1 MKLGLREKIITE
13 YKASKKE
20 TLLIWVIMLAVS
32 VSIGLS
38 SIMLNSQQIE
48 RSLMKNID
56 IRLEA
61 DGGHIFDC
69 KYIGEMPTRK
79 RLLSDVRGPEL
90 FCSFYREL
98 VEFGKHEGIVDY
110 GYSLGTDQA
119 VLTKNNEELS
129 NTNTMYRMLGISSP
143 NYQTNEQIELIAG
156 RFFTEDEIT
165 NKSYKI
171 VVDEALT
178 VDGEKINVGDKIIV
192 NIASTPRYSGGE
204 VIVYRYYSA
213 EAEVIGIYK
222 HNKVFDYS
230 FGRQDAFLNNHCIL
244 IPEGVMEEA
253 FIDGEV
259 LDFNVI
265 FLNNVWFR
273 LESFEN
279 YYSSNYEF
287 FKIVSTGSARVFT
300 LTGGGSNAGSLMV
313 KEDNPS
319 LLKVRQNDYATVM
332 RSVDKTSNFYFVVFA
347 VGTATSVVLMAVMMT
362 FILNRKIREINIY
375 YSLGQNRKGING
387 RYAAYYCAVGLVAS
401 LVGYGLAYGLSQL
414 LFSQLVRS
422 SATVQAELAELS
434 NSGAE
439 IPITVLKLLGMKGSE
454 LALSGVISV
463 AGLLIIVAVT
473 VCLSL
478 LSILHGNIR
487 DKINNGV

>member
-1 MKLGLREKIITE
+1 MKFGFIEKIRTE
-13 YKASKKE
+13 YRASKRE
-20 TLLIWVIMLAVS
+20 TMLIWAIMLAVS
-32 VSIGLS
+32 ITMGLS
-38 SIMLNSQQIE
+38 CIMINSQQIE
-48 RSLMKNID
+48 RSLMQNVD
-56 IRLEA
+56 IRLELE
-61 DGGHIFDC
+61 GGSIFDC
-69 KYIGEMPTRK
+69 KYSGDEGTRK
-79 RLLSDVRGPEL
+79 KLLVEYKGMETMRL
-90 FCSFYREL
+90 FYRDL
-98 VEFGKHEGIVDY
+98 VEFGQSEGVVEY
-110 GYSLGTDQA
+110 SYSLGSDQ
-119 VLTKNNEELS
+119 VRLNRPDEEYS
-129 NTNTMYRMLGISSP
+129 GTEQIHRMLGVNSP
-143 NYQTNEQIELIAG
+143 SYQINENIEMVDG
-156 RFFTEDEIT
+156 RFFTEEDI
-165 NKSYKI
+165 SSHARKI
-171 VVDEALT
+171 VIDESITLN
-178 VDGEKINVGDKIIV
+178 GEKISVGDRIKV
-192 NIASTPRYSGGE
+192 SVTTNTSYYSGE
-204 VIVYRYYSA
+204 MNIYQYYVT
-213 EAEVIGIYK
+213 EAEVIGTYRYK
-222 HNKVFDYS
+222 TAFDMT
-230 FGRQDAFLNNHCIL
+230 FGKQDAFLNNHCIL

-319 LLKVRQNDYATVM
+319 LLKVKQNDYATVM

-387 RYAAYYCAVGLVAS
+387 RYAAYYCAIGLVAS